1 MISTTYP
8 TKVPARSYMAVNVIL
23 TFLTAGCEDSQEMFD
38 LKLPVSRQE
47 KNVVEFLNK
56 KFFPRI
62 LSHCRKL
69 QRDSRRLVK
78 ISTCSDW
85 GVFETTT
92 LKPALSTF
100 DHPCKWYFGRGR
112 DDLDGWEKALMR
124 DFQFGAD
131 ADMSF
136 MDAIRKMYESSPS
149 STVLV

>member
-8 TKVPARSYMAVNVIL
+8 TKVPAHSYMAVNVIL
-23 TFLTAGCEDSQEMFD
+23 TFLTSGCEDSQEMFD

-47 KNVVEFLNK
+47 KNAVEFLKK

-136 MDAIRKMYESSPS
+136 MNAIRKMYESSPS

>member
-8 TKVPARSYMAVNVIL
+8 IKVPARSYMAVNVIL
-23 TFLTAGCEDSQEMFD
+23 TFLTSGCEDSQEMFD
-38 LKLPVSRQE
+38 LKLLVSRQE
-47 KNVVEFLNK
+47 KNAVEFFNK

-62 LSHCRKL
+62 LTQCQKR
-69 QRDSRRLVK
+69 QRDPRRLVK

-85 GVFETTT
+85 GMFETTT

-136 MDAIRKMYESSPS
+136 MNAIRKMYEGSPS